1 MEHTHAPDDE
11 IDLLDLLVTIAENIK
26 LLILGPLLA
35 GLLAF
40 VGLTLWPSTYTSGFT
55 LQGQKKVGPDDK
67 PIELL
72 TPAQVNQLITSPA
85 VLADAAKV
93 LQSSGQSNWAALL
106 QSGAVSSQ
114 VPRNTTH
121 VQVTVKTQDGQAA
134 QAVALALLKATQDN
148 SQPKGDDL
156 KALQTV
162 LEKDQAALAT
172 AKLMEARISATIN
185 SAEKVDPVLAQ
196 AYMTLLDTLP
206 SFINTVEVS
215 ELNLKGLTDAD
226 VVSPPAPATVNKPN
240 AKVVTAVAILATGF
254 ALLLWV
260 FVRKAFQG
268 AAVNPESAAK
278 LARIR
283 QALGWRASKV

>member
-1 MEHTHAPDDE
+1 MENTHAPDDE

-26 LLILGPLLA
+26 LLILVPLLA

-40 VGLTLWPSTYTSGFT
+40 GGAALWPATYESGFT
-55 LQGQKKVGPDDK
+55 LQGQKKVGSL
-67 PIELL
+67 ELL
-72 TPAQVNQLITSPA
+72 TPAQLNQLVTSPA
-85 VLADAAKV
+85 VLADAAKG
-93 LQSSGQSNWAALL
+93 LQSSGQDDWAALL

-121 VQVTVKTQDGQAA
+121 VQVTVKTQDPQAA
-134 QAVALALLKATQDN
+134 QAVAKAVLKATQDN
-148 SQPKGDDL
+148 SHPKGDAF
-156 KALQTV
+156 KALQTT

-172 AKLMEARISATIN
+172 AKFMEARISATIN

-196 AYMTLLDTLP
+196 VYMTLLETLP

-215 ELNLKGLTDAD
+215 ELRLKGLTDAD
-226 VVSPPAPATVNKPN
+226 VVSAPAPATVNKPKAN
-240 AKVVTAVAILATGF
+240 VVTALAILATGF

-260 FVRKAFQG
+260 FVRKAFQV
-268 AAVNPESAAK
+268 AAINSESAAK

-283 QALGWRASKV
+283 QALGL